1 MKFAYDIPGYAQG
14 HRFSDESMFYDSVNQ
29 RFYDL
34 AGGDRFGNY
43 VSKVNGTPTFNSR
56 GANSRRG
63 LFLHGS
69 NHWQFPHACPWH
81 GSGLIVAQFKP
92 TETTSQFM
100 YPWLFHEDTSNMTS
114 GPFIGAYFYYNDRR
128 LWIQRGAAQNQ
139 NQPNFSQDAIMILAW
154 SGNQQ
159 TRVCS
164 ITLDGV
170 TLTNATSAYSS
181 TTNGNYI
188 GMAGQPRVRLG
199 DLAGNKVAASV
210 TTGSLHVFEQHF
222 WNADILHDYLSDTK
236 AFIDT
241 LKAYYAIS

>member
-14 HRFSDESMFYDSVNQ
+14 HRFSDEPDFYDSTNQ

-56 GANSRRG
+56 GTNNRRG
-63 LFLHGS
+63 LFLDGS
-69 NHWQFPHACPWH
+69 NHWQFPHACPWQ

-92 TETTSQFM
+92 TESTAQYM
-100 YPWLFHEDTSNMTS
+100 YPWLFGEDTSTLTNN
-114 GPFIGAYFYYNDRR
+114 PFIGAYYYYGSRYV
-128 LWIQRGAAQNQ
+128 WIQTGAAKNE
-139 NQPNFSQDAIMILAW
+139 NKPAFTQDAIMILAW
-154 SGNQQ
+154 SNNQQ

-164 ITLDGV
+164 ISLDGLTV
-170 TLTNATSAYSS
+170 TNAVNVPSPSA
-181 TTNGNYI
+181 TNGNYF
-188 GMAGQPRVRLG
+188 GMIGQPRVRLG
-199 DLAGNKVAASV
+199 DLAGNKVAATV

-222 WNADILHDYLSDTK
+222 WNTDILHDYLTDTK

-241 LKAYYAIS
+241 LKTYYGI